1 MESNSTTNFLKSGF
15 SEWVR
20 KNEIIVNIYF
30 FYLGMPLRKN
40 FGSGRSLQSLFH
52 FVPQR
57 VSAATLHANPD
68 LRLIMNYDIQF

>member
-1 MESNSTTNFLKSGF
+1 MKIVQFLLDYI
-15 SEWVR
+15 EY
-20 KNEIIVNIYF
+20 IIGIMAIFQVPKEYLF

-57 VSAATLHANPD
+57 ISAATLHANPD
-68 LRLIMNYDIQF
+68 LRLIMSYEL